1 MRARF
6 LPGRRAKTRVCGGC
20 PHAATNIP
28 WTPFGFGHVP
38 VHFGGWSKARLDLE
52 LDTETKTDDRV
63 SLAKGRSNLG
73 EAFTCPASSS
83 HGCPAYMAGSERFN
97 IVEYQV
103 FAVVKSA

>member
-1 MRARF
+1 MY
-6 LPGRRAKTRVCGGC
+6 VS
-20 PHAATNIP
+20 TNIP

-38 VHFGGWSKARLDLE
+38 VHSGDWSKARLDLE
-52 LDTETKTDDRV
+52 LDTSDRV

-83 HGCPAYMAGSERFN
+83 DGCPAYLAGSERFN